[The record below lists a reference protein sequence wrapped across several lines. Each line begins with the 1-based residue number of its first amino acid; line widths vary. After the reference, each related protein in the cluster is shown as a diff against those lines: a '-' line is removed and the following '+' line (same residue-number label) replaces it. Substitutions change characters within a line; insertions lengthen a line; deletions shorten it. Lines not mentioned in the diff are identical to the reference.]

1 MNGRYSIR
9 REPEALAVPCGAAGI
24 GGLAAMVAGLIGL
37 LVPVSILESLSFH
50 LYLDTITDFAKP
62 PLGTTAKMLGALAL
76 ALAAGGAAFVAA
88 RWFGVISAPD
98 GIGGLI
104 DRLRGVDRDDEE
116 DAPVLRSADRHP
128 DAPARRP
135 FSAMRDIPDR
145 SWDDGDDLAFG
156 QADRVQAVADDD
168 DELLLDMTAPSAD
181 ELTPEPLSSTFP
193 ADDYPLEVAP
203 AAATEAERGDAMD
216 DFDLTPPTLDDWEGF
231 DAQGAVEG
239 EPDQI
244 APDVAFDAPAEVADA
259 ALVVPPAAPARPVAR
274 RDTAPLDLSAGRLD
288 ELIARLEAGLSRKAS
303 VSVVSAPAIAE
314 MPVDDSADSEIDL
327 LPAADTIGVPVDDD
341 PAFPHDPALAAA
353 LATLRKMNLRT
364 A

>member
-9 REPEALAVPCGAAGI
+9 REPEALAVPFGAAGI
-24 GGLAAMVAGLIGL
+24 GALAATAAGLIGL

-50 LYLDTITDFAKP
+50 LYLDTITDLAKP
-62 PLGTTAKMLGALAL
+62 PLGTTAKLLGAMALAL
-76 ALAAGGAAFVAA
+76 LAGGVAFVAA
-88 RWFGVISAPD
+88 RWFGVQAAPD
-98 GIGGLI
+98 GIAGFL

-145 SWDDGDDLAFG
+145 GWDDGDDLALG
-156 QADRVQAVADDD
+156 TADRVQAVADDD
-168 DELLLDMTAPSAD
+168 EELLLDMAAPSFDDLPHDPVTSIFQSDDAPH
-181 ELTPEPLSSTFP
+181 EIAPVPL
-193 ADDYPLEVAP
+193 
-203 AAATEAERGDAMD
+203 TEADRVDAMD
-216 DFDLTPPTLDDWEGF
+216 DFDLAPPTLDDWEGF
-231 DAQGAVEG
+231 YAVADV
-239 EPDQI
+239 EPESDQI
-244 APDVAFDAPAEVADA
+244 EPIVAADLPVEVADA
-259 ALVVPPAAPARPVAR
+259 AIIVPPATPTRPVAR

-288 ELIARLEAGLSRKAS
+288 ELIARLEAGLSRRAP
-303 VSVVSAPAIAE
+303 VAVAPALGETLLEEPDADPADGSPSVAE
-314 MPVDDSADSEIDL
+314 
-327 LPAADTIGVPVDDD
+327 AAPMVDDD